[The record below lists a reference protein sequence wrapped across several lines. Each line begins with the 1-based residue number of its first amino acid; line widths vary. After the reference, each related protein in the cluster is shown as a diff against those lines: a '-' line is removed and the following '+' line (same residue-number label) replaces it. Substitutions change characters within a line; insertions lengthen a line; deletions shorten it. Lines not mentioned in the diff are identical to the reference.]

1 MDSAVVRAPS
11 AAAICALLCIRRRTG
26 KWASISRSA

>member
-1 MDSAVVRAPS
+1 MDSAAVRAPS
-11 AAAICALLCIRRRTG
+11 AAAICALPCIRRSTG